1 MIQFDLPKQ
10 KSSIIKVLGVGGG
23 GSNAVN
29 FMFNQNIVGVD
40 FIICNT
46 DSKAIE
52 QSTVPN
58 KIQLGPHLTQGLG
71 AGADPSVGK
80 LATEESLDE
89 IRKILEVNTRM
100 AFITVGMGGGTGTGG
115 APIIAKICKD
125 LGILTVGIVT
135 TPFGFEGPRR
145 QAQAEEGIKQLKP
158 LVDTLLVISND
169 KLRVQYGNL
178 KMKEAF
184 TKADNVLA
192 TAAKC
197 ITDVINSR
205 GHIIVDFADVCTVMK
220 NGGVAI
226 LGKAEVE
233 GENRAQRAIEEAL
246 NSPLLNDNDIRGAKW
261 ILLNIN
267 SAEGDYECSMDE
279 LETINNFLRER
290 TGENSDVIMGMG
302 YDATLG
308 QKLGITLIA
317 TGFEHKDPFQKQ
329 TPKKAEAPVEEKIV
343 MTLLSEE
350 TANETNN
357 LMTAPTEA
365 VAETPTEE
373 PRTEEPV
380 ITDSNFTL
388 GEETLESIEELA
400 SFIEEEVEEVEE
412 VMSMHE
418 VDEISEKEYEAEID
432 AQISIA
438 ASEVMEEM
446 VSQPI
451 VFEINDVY
459 EGEDLEEEEV
469 VVNKVEELIVASFQE
484 EDLEEEVEVLVE
496 ELVEEQVGE
505 QLEEEVIVSELQTPV
520 AETNHFILTKPTN
533 IYAEH
538 TEEEPSLEELEEMP
552 VIEEMEEF
560 EEMEEEEMVEMEEME
575 EMVMQDD
582 LAVTMQEIVEED
594 IHEEELVEEVV
605 EEELVEETILEQLT
619 PEMIEEEK
627 IEEELVEVAEIS
639 MQAAPVQE
647 PLVYES
653 SFRMEEEPTMQLVMR
668 DESSFNSNQNNSKRH
683 PSSLDMPIDDAEEQ
697 RRKVAERIQKLRN
710 LSFNINSASDPNN
723 EFDAVPAYVRRNLDL
738 FGNTMAS
745 VENYYS
751 KYTVEK
757 DEHNQTQISTIN
769 TFLDGKKPD

>member
-29 FMFNQNIVGVD
+29 FMFQQDIEGVD

-46 DSKAIE
+46 DAKAIE
-52 QSTVPN
+52 QSLVPN

-80 LATEESLDE
+80 LATEESLEE
-89 IRKILEVNTRM
+89 IKKILEVNTRM

-145 QAQAEEGIKQLKP
+145 QKQAEEGINQLKP
-158 LVDTLLVISND
+158 FVDTLLVISND

-233 GENRAQRAIEEAL
+233 GENRAERAIEEAL
-246 NSPLLNDNDIRGAKW
+246 NSPLLNDNDIKGAKW

-279 LETINNFLRER
+279 LETINNILRAR
-290 TGENSDVIMGMG
+290 TGEHSDVIMGMG
-302 YDATLG
+302 YDPTLG
-308 QKLGITLIA
+308 EKLGITLIA
-317 TGFEHKDPFQKQ
+317 TGFEHKDPFKKEE
-329 TPKKAEAPVEEKIV
+329 PKKAEQPVEEKIV
-343 MTLLSEE
+343 MTLE
-350 TANETNN
+350 TEAPKAPESIAPEAPTAEFNET
-357 LMTAPTEA
+357 LIVEEELEA
-365 VAETPTEE
+365 VAEEITEPVEMEVDDYATIADVMVEAEAASVELDELQPTLHEYHEEVSAVFVSVPEADEVAEPVMEVALEESSDDEVYELNMETTTVDFTTEFVLQKPSNIYEETPEVAEPATNFTFEFDELEAEQIEE
-373 PRTEEPV
+373 PIVEETIIEEP
-380 ITDSNFTL
+380 IM
-388 GEETLESIEELA
+388 ET
-400 SFIEEEVEEVEE
+400 SFR
-412 VMSMHE
+412 
-418 VDEISEKEYEAEID
+418 
-432 AQISIA
+432 
-438 ASEVMEEM
+438 M
-446 VSQPI
+446 V
-451 VFEINDVY
+451 
-459 EGEDLEEEEV
+459 
-469 VVNKVEELIVASFQE
+469 
-484 EDLEEEVEVLVE
+484 
-496 ELVEEQVGE
+496 
-505 QLEEEVIVSELQTPV
+505 
-520 AETNHFILTKPTN
+520 
-533 IYAEH
+533 EH
-538 TEEEPSLEELEEMP
+538 TEEEPS
-552 VIEEMEEF
+552 
-560 EEMEEEEMVEMEEME
+560 
-575 EMVMQDD
+575 
-582 LAVTMQEIVEED
+582 
-594 IHEEELVEEVV
+594 
-605 EEELVEETILEQLT
+605 
-619 PEMIEEEK
+619 
-627 IEEELVEVAEIS
+627 
-639 MQAAPVQE
+639 
-647 PLVYES
+647 
-653 SFRMEEEPTMQLVMR
+653 MQLVMKEVELTNTAR
-668 DESSFNSNQNNSKRH
+668 PAHQDF
-683 PSSLDMPIDDAEEQ
+683 DMPVDNAEEQ

-710 LSFNINSASDPNN
+710 LSFNINNGADPNT

-751 KYTVEK
+751 KYTVEQ
-757 DEHNQTQISTIN
+757 DENNQTNISTIN
-769 TFLDGKKPD
+769 SFLDGKKPD

>member
-29 FMFNQNIVGVD
+29 FMFHQDIEGVD

-52 QSTVPN
+52 QSPVPN

-80 LATEESLDE
+80 LATEESLEE
-89 IRKILEVNTRM
+89 IKKILEVNTKM

-145 QAQAEEGIKQLKP
+145 QKQAEDGINQLKP

-246 NSPLLNDNDIRGAKW
+246 NSPLLNDNDIKGAKW

-267 SAEGDYECSMDE
+267 SAEGDFECSMDE
-279 LETINNFLRER
+279 LEVISNILRER
-290 TGENSDVIMGMG
+290 TGENSDVIMGSG
-302 YDATLG
+302 YDDTLG
-308 QKLGITLIA
+308 EKIGITLIA
-317 TGFEHKDPFQKQ
+317 TGFEGKDPF
-329 TPKKAEAPVEEKIV
+329 KKEETKKEVAPIEEKIV
-343 MTLLSEE
+343 VTLATEATE
-350 TANETNN
+350 TA
-357 LMTAPTEA
+357 MPTANDQNGTEA
-365 VAETPTEE
+365 SFHEAPLQNTVNVENQVEQNNHLVLDTTV
-373 PRTEEPV
+373 EEPV
-380 ITDSNFTL
+380 VFSFDLTTEEEAITQTETTY
-388 GEETLESIEELA
+388 EEAAEFADLTIESAISIEAENELGYNTNEMDA
-400 SFIEEEVEEVEE
+400 AIQLSTYEEVAPIIENNVYVSVPAMEEE
-412 VMSMHE
+412 
-418 VDEISEKEYEAEID
+418 ISTE
-432 AQISIA
+432 
-438 ASEVMEEM
+438 
-446 VSQPI
+446 I
-451 VFEINDVY
+451 VFELDMNESKVDTANSFS
-459 EGEDLEEEEV
+459 L
-469 VVNKVEELIVASFQE
+469 NKPA
-484 EDLEEEVEVLVE
+484 
-496 ELVEEQVGE
+496 
-505 QLEEEVIVSELQTPV
+505 
-520 AETNHFILTKPTN
+520 N
-533 IYAEH
+533 IYADNE
-538 TEEEPSLEELEEMP
+538 TVNSNEESIVAEATPA
-552 VIEEMEEF
+552 IES
-560 EEMEEEEMVEMEEME
+560 
-575 EMVMQDD
+575 
-582 LAVTMQEIVEED
+582 ASP
-594 IHEEELVEEVV
+594 VV
-605 EEELVEETILEQLT
+605 EASQNE
-619 PEMIEEEK
+619 
-627 IEEELVEVAEIS
+627 
-639 MQAAPVQE
+639 
-647 PLVYES
+647 YES
-653 SFRMEEEPTMQLVMR
+653 SLRMSVEEAPTMQLVVR
-668 DESSFNSNQNNSKRH
+668 DEHSAPRPATQKVEM
-683 PSSLDMPIDDAEEQ
+683 PLDDSEEQ
-697 RRKVAERIQKLRN
+697 RRKVRERIQKLRN
-710 LSFNINSASDPNN
+710 LSFNIGNDPNA
-723 EFDAVPAYVRRNLDL
+723 EFDEVPAYVRRNMDL
-738 FGNTMAS
+738 FGNTLAS

-751 KYTVEK
+751 KYTVDQ
-757 DEHNQTQISTIN
+757 DENNNGQISTIN

>member
-29 FMFNQNIVGVD
+29 FMFQQDIEGVD

-46 DSKAIE
+46 DAKAIE
-52 QSTVPN
+52 QSLVPN

-80 LATEESLDE
+80 LATEESLEE

-145 QAQAEEGIKQLKP
+145 QKQAEEGINQLKP
-158 LVDTLLVISND
+158 YVDTLLVISND

-233 GENRAQRAIEEAL
+233 GENRAERAIEEAL
-246 NSPLLNDNDIRGAKW
+246 NSPLLNDNDIKGAKW

-279 LETINNFLRER
+279 LETINNILRAR
-290 TGENSDVIMGMG
+290 TGEHSDVIMGMG
-302 YDATLG
+302 YDPTLG

-317 TGFEHKDPFQKQ
+317 TGFEHKDPFKKEE
-329 TPKKAEAPVEEKIV
+329 PKKAEQPVEEKIV
-343 MTLLSEE
+343 MTLE
-350 TANETNN
+350 TEAPKAPESIAPE
-357 LMTAPTEA
+357 APTAELA
-365 VAETPTEE
+365 ETLILEEENEEVFEEEVVAEEISAPIEMELEDELQPTMHEYHEE
-373 PRTEEPV
+373 VIESPVSSVFVSVPELDETELV
-380 ITDSNFTL
+380 M
-388 GEETLESIEELA
+388 
-400 SFIEEEVEEVEE
+400 EEEVEE
-412 VMSMHE
+412 
-418 VDEISEKEYEAEID
+418 EI
-432 AQISIA
+432 
-438 ASEVMEEM
+438 
-446 VSQPI
+446 
-451 VFEINDVY
+451 
-459 EGEDLEEEEV
+459 EEEEV
-469 VVNKVEELIVASFQE
+469 YELNMESSSIDFTTEFVLQKPSNIYEETPELDAIVSSVEETPQVEEPAPSFTFE
-484 EDLEEEVEVLVE
+484 FDEVEPVPSF
-496 ELVEEQVGE
+496 
-505 QLEEEVIVSELQTPV
+505 EVAPEPI
-520 AETNHFILTKPTN
+520 AEPIMETSFRMV
-533 IYAEH
+533 EH
-538 TEEEPSLEELEEMP
+538 TEEESG
-552 VIEEMEEF
+552 
-560 EEMEEEEMVEMEEME
+560 
-575 EMVMQDD
+575 
-582 LAVTMQEIVEED
+582 
-594 IHEEELVEEVV
+594 
-605 EEELVEETILEQLT
+605 
-619 PEMIEEEK
+619 
-627 IEEELVEVAEIS
+627 
-639 MQAAPVQE
+639 
-647 PLVYES
+647 
-653 SFRMEEEPTMQLVMR
+653 MQLVMKEVELTNTAR
-668 DESSFNSNQNNSKRH
+668 PTHQDF
-683 PSSLDMPIDDAEEQ
+683 DMPIDNAEEQ

-710 LSFNINSASDPNN
+710 LSFNINNGADPNT

-751 KYTVEK
+751 KYTVEQ
-757 DEHNQTQISTIN
+757 DENNQTNISTIN
-769 TFLDGKKPD
+769 SFLDGKKPD

>member
-29 FMFNQNIVGVD
+29 FMFKQDIEGVD

-52 QSTVPN
+52 QSDVPN

-80 LATEESLDE
+80 LATEESLEE

-145 QAQAEEGIKQLKP
+145 QKQAEEGINQLKP

-233 GENRAQRAIEEAL
+233 GENRAERAIEEAL
-246 NSPLLNDNDIRGAKW
+246 NSPLLNDNDIKGAKW

-267 SAEGDYECSMDE
+267 SAEGEHECTMDE

-290 TGENSDVIMGMG
+290 TGEHSDVIMGMG
-302 YDATLG
+302 YDATLDK
-308 QKLGITLIA
+308 KLGITLIA
-317 TGFEHKDPFQKQ
+317 TGFEGKDPFKTE
-329 TPKKAEAPVEEKIV
+329 TPKKAEAPIEEKIV
-343 MTLLSEE
+343 MTLVTDAL
-350 TANETNN
+350 A
-357 LMTAPTEA
+357 TEQIK
-365 VAETPTEE
+365 
-373 PRTEEPV
+373 EEPV
-380 ITDSNFTL
+380 SNEVNEKVADHFILDQTEETPIHFSFDQASVTETPVVAMELVEIEEDEVKEVVLDKYDTIWELNAQTSIEAADSIEAEIAMEDEVL
-388 GEETLESIEELA
+388 EAGEEMEVKEELEVEEKMEVMA
-400 SFIEEEVEEVEE
+400 FENNELMPTLVLEEDPAFEEEVAADMEEVESEMEE
-412 VMSMHE
+412 VQIEEMEEETEEEMFTLNME
-418 VDEISEKEYEAEID
+418 VEKE
-432 AQISIA
+432 
-438 ASEVMEEM
+438 VT
-446 VSQPI
+446 
-451 VFEINDVY
+451 
-459 EGEDLEEEEV
+459 
-469 VVNKVEELIVASFQE
+469 
-484 EDLEEEVEVLVE
+484 
-496 ELVEEQVGE
+496 
-505 QLEEEVIVSELQTPV
+505 IVSD
-520 AETNHFILTKPTN
+520 FILSKPTN
-533 IYAEH
+533 IYVEEADEI
-538 TEEEPSLEELEEMP
+538 EEELSAPVIASNEVIFEINESGPSLEMEEDFMLEE
-552 VIEEMEEF
+552 ITIDEE
-560 EEMEEEEMVEMEEME
+560 
-575 EMVMQDD
+575 
-582 LAVTMQEIVEED
+582 
-594 IHEEELVEEVV
+594 V
-605 EEELVEETILEQLT
+605 EEELVEEELMETELMES
-619 PEMIEEEK
+619 EMLMDESIAKE
-627 IEEELVEVAEIS
+627 EVATVE
-639 MQAAPVQE
+639 MYAAPVIE
-647 PLVYES
+647 TCAPAELVFES
-653 SFRMEEEPTMQLVMR
+653 SFRYEEEPTMQLVMR
-668 DESSFNSNQNNSKRH
+668 EESNTPVAHLNQQANY
-683 PSSLDMPIDDAEEQ
+683 DMPLDDAEEQ
-697 RRKVAERIQKLRN
+697 RRKVADRIQKLRN
-710 LSFNINSASDPNN
+710 LSFNINNANDSNN
-723 EFDAVPAYVRRNLDL
+723 DFESVPAYVRRNMEM
-738 FGNTMAS
+738 FGNTLAS

-751 KYTVEK
+751 KYTVDK
-757 DEHNQTQISTIN
+757 DENNQTQISTIN
-769 TFLDGKKPD
+769 TFMDGKKPD

>member
-29 FMFNQNIVGVD
+29 FMFNQNIEGVD

-373 PRTEEPV
+373 PRTEEP
-380 ITDSNFTL
+380 ILADGNFTL
-388 GEETLESIEELA
+388 GEEAVETIEEVA
-400 SFIEEEVEEVEE
+400 AIVEEE
-412 VMSMHE
+412 VMSIHE
-418 VDEISEKEYEAEID
+418 VDEISEKEYEAEMD

-459 EGEDLEEEEV
+459 EGEDLEEEVELIKEEV
-469 VVNKVEELIVASFQE
+469 VVNEVEEEVIMASFQE
-484 EDLEEEVEVLVE
+484 EDLEEEIALNEIE
-496 ELVEEQVGE
+496 EEQI
-505 QLEEEVIVSELQTPV
+505 EEEVIVSELQAPV

-538 TEEEPSLEELEEMP
+538 TEEEPLLEEMEEMP
-552 VIEEMEEF
+552 VIEEMEEMEEF

-582 LAVTMQEIVEED
+582 LAVTMQEIVEEE
-594 IHEEELVEEVV
+594 IVEEDLVEE
-605 EEELVEETILEQLT
+605 I
-619 PEMIEEEK
+619 
-627 IEEELVEVAEIS
+627 VEVAEIT

-647 PLVYES
+647 SVVYES

-668 DESSFNSNQNNSKRH
+668 EESSFNANQNNAKQH
-683 PSSLDMPIDDAEEQ
+683 SSSFDMPMDDAEEQ

-710 LSFNINSASDPNN
+710 LSFNINNASDPNN

-757 DEHNQTQISTIN
+757 DENNQTQISTIN

>member
-29 FMFNQNIVGVD
+29 FMFKQDIEGVD

-52 QSTVPN
+52 QSEVPN

-80 LATEESLDE
+80 LATEESLEE

-145 QAQAEEGIKQLKP
+145 QKQAEEGINQLKP

-246 NSPLLNDNDIRGAKW
+246 NSPLLNDNDIKGAKW

-267 SAEGDYECSMDE
+267 SAEGEHECTMDE

-302 YDATLG
+302 YDATLDR
-308 QKLGITLIA
+308 KLGITLIA
-317 TGFEHKDPFQKQ
+317 TGFEGKDPFKTE
-329 TPKKAEAPVEEKIV
+329 TPKKAEAPIEEKIV
-343 MTLLSEE
+343 MTLVTDALATEQIKQEPLSNEINEHAQDHFILDQTEE
-350 TANETNN
+350 TPIQFSFDQAQEIS
-357 LMTAPTEA
+357 APVFLAEEEVKEVVLDKYDTIWEQNAQASIEA
-365 VAETPTEE
+365 A
-373 PRTEEPV
+373 
-380 ITDSNFTL
+380 D
-388 GEETLESIEELA
+388 SIEEEIEIA
-400 SFIEEEVEEVEE
+400 EEAKNEEMEIEEEMEVIAFENNELMPSLVLEEKDTELEEEILDATVLEEESLDEEESQDEVEE
-412 VMSMHE
+412 ELFILNME
-418 VDEISEKEYEAEID
+418 AEKETTISE
-432 AQISIA
+432 
-438 ASEVMEEM
+438 
-446 VSQPI
+446 
-451 VFEINDVY
+451 F
-459 EGEDLEEEEV
+459 
-469 VVNKVEELIVASFQE
+469 
-484 EDLEEEVEVLVE
+484 VL
-496 ELVEEQVGE
+496 
-505 QLEEEVIVSELQTPV
+505 S
-520 AETNHFILTKPTN
+520 KPTN
-533 IYAEH
+533 IYVEEDEATQQEIVTPATVSTELIFESNESDPSLEMEEDFILDEINIDEEVYEEEIMEEELMEEVMLIANNVAEENAPIEVH
-538 TEEEPSLEELEEMP
+538 NEPVIETSFRFEEEPS
-552 VIEEMEEF
+552 
-560 EEMEEEEMVEMEEME
+560 
-575 EMVMQDD
+575 
-582 LAVTMQEIVEED
+582 
-594 IHEEELVEEVV
+594 
-605 EEELVEETILEQLT
+605 
-619 PEMIEEEK
+619 
-627 IEEELVEVAEIS
+627 
-639 MQAAPVQE
+639 
-647 PLVYES
+647 
-653 SFRMEEEPTMQLVMR
+653 MQLVMR
-668 DESSFNSNQNNSKRH
+668 EESNVPVAHVNQQANYEM
-683 PSSLDMPIDDAEEQ
+683 PLDNAEEQ
-697 RRKVAERIQKLRN
+697 RKKVAERIQKLRN
-710 LSFNINSASDPNN
+710 LSFNINNANDPNN
-723 EFDAVPAYVRRNLDL
+723 DFESVPAYVRRNMDM
-738 FGNTMAS
+738 FGNTLAS

-751 KYTVEK
+751 KYTVDK
-757 DEHNQTQISTIN
+757 DENNQTQISTIN
-769 TFLDGKKPD
+769 TFMDGKKPD

>member
-29 FMFNQNIVGVD
+29 FMFNQNIEGVD

-350 TANETNN
+350 TANDTNN
-357 LMTAPTEA
+357 IMTAPTEA

-373 PRTEEPV
+373 PRTEEP
-380 ITDSNFTL
+380 ILADGNFTL
-388 GEETLESIEELA
+388 GEESVEAIEEVA
-400 SFIEEEVEEVEE
+400 AIVEEE
-412 VMSMHE
+412 VMSIHE
-418 VDEISEKEYEAEID
+418 LDEISEKEYEAEMD

-459 EGEDLEEEEV
+459 EGEDLEEEVELIKEEV
-469 VVNKVEELIVASFQE
+469 VVNEVEEEVIMASFQE
-484 EDLEEEVEVLVE
+484 EDLEEELGAIE
-496 ELVEEQVGE
+496 EEQI
-505 QLEEEVIVSELQTPV
+505 EEEVIVSELQAPV

-538 TEEEPSLEELEEMP
+538 TEEEPLLEEMEEMP

-560 EEMEEEEMVEMEEME
+560 EEMEEEDMVEMEEME

-594 IHEEELVEEVV
+594 LVEEIVEEIV
-605 EEELVEETILEQLT
+605 EEEI
-619 PEMIEEEK
+619 
-627 IEEELVEVAEIS
+627 VEVAEIT

-647 PLVYES
+647 PVVYES

-668 DESSFNSNQNNSKRH
+668 EESSFNANQNNAKQH
-683 PSSLDMPIDDAEEQ
+683 SSSFDMPMDDAEEQ

-710 LSFNINSASDPNN
+710 LSFNINNASDPNN

-757 DEHNQTQISTIN
+757 DENNQTQISTIN

>member
-29 FMFNQNIVGVD
+29 FMFKQDIEGVD

-52 QSTVPN
+52 QSDVPN

-80 LATEESLDE
+80 LATEESLEE

-145 QAQAEEGIKQLKP
+145 QKQAEEGINQLKP

-233 GENRAQRAIEEAL
+233 GENRAERAIEEAL
-246 NSPLLNDNDIRGAKW
+246 NSPLLNDNDIKGAKW

-267 SAEGDYECSMDE
+267 SAEGEHECTMDE
-279 LETINNFLRER
+279 LETINNYLRER
-290 TGENSDVIMGMG
+290 TGEHSDVIMGMG
-302 YDATLG
+302 YDATLDK
-308 QKLGITLIA
+308 KLGITLIA
-317 TGFEHKDPFQKQ
+317 TGFEGKDPFKSE
-329 TPKKAEAPVEEKIV
+329 TPKKAEAPIEEKIV
-343 MTLLSEE
+343 MTLVTDAVVTEQIKEEPLSNEVTEKAADHFILDQTEE
-350 TANETNN
+350 TPIHFSFDQTPVFE
-357 LMTAPTEA
+357 APSLVAEEALEEEVKEVVLDKYDTIWELNAEASIEAADSIEAEMEAEIAMEEKA
-365 VAETPTEE
+365 VAPEEEMEVEEEFEVEEEMELMAFENNELMPTLVLEEEPAFEDEVEAEMEEMTEE
-373 PRTEEPV
+373 MEEVNIEEMEEEVEEEMFTLNMEAEKEATVVSEFILSKPTNIYVEEADEVAEEISAPV
-380 ITDSNFTL
+380 IASNEVIFEIHESDPNL
-388 GEETLESIEELA
+388 DMAEDFVLEEID
-400 SFIEEEVEEVEE
+400 IEEEVEEEVEE
-412 VMSMHE
+412 EFMEEELME
-418 VDEISEKEYEAEID
+418 EELMEAEMTID
-432 AQISIA
+432 ENIAQEEIVTVEMYTAPVIETPA
-438 ASEVMEEM
+438 PAEV
-446 VSQPI
+446 
-451 VFEINDVY
+451 VFET
-459 EGEDLEEEEV
+459 
-469 VVNKVEELIVASFQE
+469 SFR
-484 EDLEEEVEVLVE
+484 
-496 ELVEEQVGE
+496 
-505 QLEEEVIVSELQTPV
+505 
-520 AETNHFILTKPTN
+520 
-533 IYAEH
+533 Y
-538 TEEEPSLEELEEMP
+538 EEEPS
-552 VIEEMEEF
+552 
-560 EEMEEEEMVEMEEME
+560 
-575 EMVMQDD
+575 
-582 LAVTMQEIVEED
+582 
-594 IHEEELVEEVV
+594 
-605 EEELVEETILEQLT
+605 
-619 PEMIEEEK
+619 
-627 IEEELVEVAEIS
+627 
-639 MQAAPVQE
+639 
-647 PLVYES
+647 
-653 SFRMEEEPTMQLVMR
+653 MQLVMR
-668 DESSFNSNQNNSKRH
+668 EESNTPVAHVNQQAKY
-683 PSSLDMPIDDAEEQ
+683 DMPLDNAEEQ

-710 LSFNINSASDPNN
+710 LSFNINNANDPSNDF
-723 EFDAVPAYVRRNLDL
+723 ESVPAYVRRNMEM
-738 FGNTMAS
+738 FGNTLAS

-751 KYTVEK
+751 KYTVDK
-757 DEHNQTQISTIN
+757 DENNQTQISTIN
-769 TFLDGKKPD
+769 TFMDGKKPD

>member
-29 FMFNQNIVGVD
+29 FMFNQDIEGVD

-233 GENRAQRAIEEAL
+233 GENRAKRAIEEAL
-246 NSPLLNDNDIRGAKW
+246 NSPLLNDNDISGAKW

-267 SAEGDYECSMDE
+267 SAEGDHECSMDE
-279 LETINNFLRER
+279 LETINNYLRER

-302 YDATLG
+302 YDASLG
-308 QKLGITLIA
+308 EKIGITLIA

-343 MTLLSEE
+343 MTLVSEE
-350 TANETNN
+350 ANNDTSN
-357 LMTAPTEA
+357 LMTAPT

-373 PRTEEPV
+373 PKTEEPT
-380 ITDSNFTL
+380 IGDSYFTL
-388 GEETLESIEELA
+388 A
-400 SFIEEEVEEVEE
+400 EEVVVANEEVAAIVEEEVEE
-412 VMSMHE
+412 VMSIHE

-451 VFEINDVY
+451 IFEINDVY
-459 EGEDLEEEEV
+459 EGEDLEEEKDIEEEEV
-469 VVNKVEELIVASFQE
+469 VV
-484 EDLEEEVEVLVE
+484 
-496 ELVEEQVGE
+496 
-505 QLEEEVIVSELQTPV
+505 SELAAPV
-520 AETNHFILTKPTN
+520 NEINQFILTKPTN
-533 IYAEH
+533 IYATH
-538 TEEEPSLEELEEMP
+538 TEEDPSLEELEEMP
-552 VIEEMEEF
+552 ELEEMEEF
-560 EEMEEEEMVEMEEME
+560 EEMEELEEMEEME
-575 EMVMQDD
+575 EMAMHDD
-582 LAVTMQEIVEED
+582 LAVTMEEIVEE
-594 IHEEELVEEVV
+594 EMV
-605 EEELVEETILEQLT
+605 EEE
-619 PEMIEEEK
+619 IEE
-627 IEEELVEVAEIS
+627 VTEIT
-639 MQAAPVQE
+639 MQTPVQE
-647 PLVYES
+647 PVYES
-653 SFRMEEEPTMQLVMR
+653 SFRMEEEPAMQLVMR
-668 DESSFNSNQNNSKRH
+668 EESSFISNQNNAKKH
-683 PSSLDMPIDDAEEQ
+683 PSSLDMPMDDAEDQ

-710 LSFNINSASDPNN
+710 LSFNINNASDPNN

>member
-29 FMFNQNIVGVD
+29 FMFNQDIEGVD

-46 DSKAIE
+46 DAKAIE
-52 QSTVPN
+52 QSLVPN

-80 LATEESLDE
+80 LATEESLEE
-89 IRKILEVNTRM
+89 IKKILEVNTRM

-145 QAQAEEGIKQLKP
+145 QKQAEEGINQLKP
-158 LVDTLLVISND
+158 FVDTLLVISND

-233 GENRAQRAIEEAL
+233 GENRAERAIEEAL
-246 NSPLLNDNDIRGAKW
+246 NSPLLNDNDIKGAKW

-279 LETINNFLRER
+279 LETINNILRAR
-290 TGENSDVIMGMG
+290 TGEHSDVIMGMG
-302 YDATLG
+302 YDPTLG
-308 QKLGITLIA
+308 EKLGITLIA
-317 TGFEHKDPFQKQ
+317 TGFEHKDPFKKEE
-329 TPKKAEAPVEEKIV
+329 PKKAEQPVEEKIV
-343 MTLLSEE
+343 MTLETEAPKAPESIAPEAPTAEFNETLIVEEELEVVSEE
-350 TANETNN
+350 IAEPIEMEVDDYATIADVMVEAASFELEELQPTLHEYNEEVSAVFVSVPEADEENA
-357 LMTAPTEA
+357 LAFDERTEIISDEVVEPVMEVA
-365 VAETPTEE
+365 LEESFDEEVYELNMETTTVDFTTEFVLQKPSNIYEETPEVAEPATSFTFEFDEVEAEQIEE
-373 PRTEEPV
+373 PIVEETIIEETIIEEP
-380 ITDSNFTL
+380 IM
-388 GEETLESIEELA
+388 ET
-400 SFIEEEVEEVEE
+400 SFR
-412 VMSMHE
+412 
-418 VDEISEKEYEAEID
+418 
-432 AQISIA
+432 
-438 ASEVMEEM
+438 M
-446 VSQPI
+446 V
-451 VFEINDVY
+451 
-459 EGEDLEEEEV
+459 
-469 VVNKVEELIVASFQE
+469 
-484 EDLEEEVEVLVE
+484 
-496 ELVEEQVGE
+496 
-505 QLEEEVIVSELQTPV
+505 
-520 AETNHFILTKPTN
+520 
-533 IYAEH
+533 EH
-538 TEEEPSLEELEEMP
+538 TEEEPS
-552 VIEEMEEF
+552 
-560 EEMEEEEMVEMEEME
+560 
-575 EMVMQDD
+575 
-582 LAVTMQEIVEED
+582 
-594 IHEEELVEEVV
+594 
-605 EEELVEETILEQLT
+605 
-619 PEMIEEEK
+619 
-627 IEEELVEVAEIS
+627 
-639 MQAAPVQE
+639 
-647 PLVYES
+647 
-653 SFRMEEEPTMQLVMR
+653 MQLVMKEVELTNTAR
-668 DESSFNSNQNNSKRH
+668 PAHQDF
-683 PSSLDMPIDDAEEQ
+683 DMPVDNAEEQ

-710 LSFNINSASDPNN
+710 LSFNINNGADPNT

-751 KYTVEK
+751 KYTVEQ
-757 DEHNQTQISTIN
+757 DENNQTNISTIN
-769 TFLDGKKPD
+769 SFLDGKKPD